1 MQSNDRLRLEQTIT
15 TTMGRA
21 IRMTTYLSDAV
32 ETECLDAPNATYAYR
47 RLGVRLTDHRTHNL
61 TTPLAVRSNW

>member
-1 MQSNDRLRLEQTIT
+1 
-15 TTMGRA
+15 
-21 IRMTTYLSDAV
+21 MTTYLSDAV

-47 RLGVRLTDHRTHNL
+47 RLGVRLTDHRTHSL